1 MSLNRYSRILTQDIK
16 NGATRAMLYGLKFT
30 DEDFNK
36 ALIGIGSMS
45 FEGNPCNVHTNKL
58 ASYIKDGIEQN
69 TSADLKGLKFNT
81 IGVSDGITMGTP
93 GMRYSLPSREIIAD
107 SIESMIC
114 AHYYDGAI
122 IVPSCDKNMPGTLLA
137 LARIDRPS
145 IIVYGGSIKPGC
157 FNNEPV
163 DIVNAFQSYGNLLT
177 NKITTTERNKLLKEC
192 CSNGAGS
199 CGGMYTANTMAC
211 AIEAMGMC
219 LLYSSSYPADSI
231 SKIVECNLVSN
242 HMKNLLVNNIKPSDI
257 ITKKSLTNAII
268 TIIILGGSTNAVLHL
283 IALARTLNINLN
295 LNDFNEIGKNIPLI
309 ANMKPFG
316 KYLMYDLHLNGG
328 TPAVLR
334 YLLDKKLIDGNCLTI
349 NGKTLEENLLNIEP
363 ISNKEIFNPLKPIK
377 KSSHINILYG
387 NLAPN
392 GAVAKI
398 TGNEGLIFEGIARVY
413 NTEDDFI
420 NDLTNHKIKPKSVIV
435 IRYQGPKGGP
445 GMVEMLKATSAII
458 GYGIKDSIAFLTD
471 GRFSGGS
478 HGFIVGHISPEA
490 YDGGPIALIENGDKI
505 IIDSVNNTINHC
517 LSDEII
523 NERKKYWAIPYN
535 IINNVNKYSWLNR
548 YRKLVGSASDGCIL
562 K

>member
-1 MSLNRYSRILTQDIK
+1 MLNRYSKLITNDIK
-16 NGATRAMLYGLKFT
+16 NGATRAMLYGIKFT

-36 ALIGIGSMS
+36 GIIGIGSMTYD
-45 FEGNPCNVHTNKL
+45 GNPCNVHTGKL
-58 ASYIKDGIEQN
+58 ANHVKIGIEQN
-69 TSADLKGLKFNT
+69 QNKFLKGLQFTT
-81 IGVSDGITMGTP
+81 IGVSDGMTMGTP

-114 AHYYDGAI
+114 AHYYDGSI
-122 IVPSCDKNMPGTLLA
+122 IIPSCDKNMPGALLG
-137 LARIDRPS
+137 LARINRPA
-145 IIVYGGSIKPGC
+145 IIIYGGSIKPGC

-163 DIVNAFQSYGNLLT
+163 DIVNAFQSYGNLL
-177 NKITTTERNKLLKEC
+177 NGKITNEERNNLLKEC
-192 CSNGAGS
+192 CYNGMGS

-211 AIEAMGMC
+211 AIEAMGMS
-219 LLYSSSYPADSI
+219 LLYSSSYPADSTEKVI
-231 SKIVECNLVSN
+231 ECNLVSI
-242 HMKNLLVNNIKPSDI
+242 HMKNLLINNIKPSDI
-257 ITKKSLTNAII
+257 ITKKSLSNAIV
-268 TIIILGGSTNAVLHL
+268 TIITLGGSTNAVLHL

-295 LNDFNEIGKNIPLI
+295 LNDFTHIGNNIPLI

-316 KYLMYDLHLNGG
+316 KYLMYDLHKNGG

-349 NGKTLEENLLNIEP
+349 NGKTLEENLLTIKP
-363 ISNKEIFNPLKPIK
+363 ISNKDIFNPSNPIK

-392 GAVAKI
+392 GAVGKI
-398 TGNEGLIFEGIARVY
+398 TGKEGLIFEGTACVY

-420 NDLTNHKIKPKSVIV
+420 NDLSKNKIKPNSVIV

-505 IIDSVNNTINHC
+505 IIDSINNTINHN
-517 LSDEII
+517 LSDAII
-523 NERKKYWAIPYN
+523 NERKRYWYLPTN
-535 IINNVNKYSWLNR
+535 VVNNVEKYSWLAR
-548 YRKLVGSASDGCIL
+548 YRKLVHSATDGCIVY
-562 K
+562 